1 MVAVCHLSVGLG
13 SGLRYRRG
21 NSRCFRL
28 LAVWATTVDVEETPI
43 RLRADALVVLAGP
56 SASGKSAWAARWF
69 WPGQIVSSDQ
79 LRGVV
84 GEHDSDLRASDDA
97 FALLDEIVAR
107 RLKRGLLTVVD
118 TLGMDA
124 DRRDRWLAMAQ
135 EFGRPTHLVRFDT
148 DAATCRR
155 RNKARSGGVPAKV
168 LTAQLQK
175 WTELGD
181 EVGAGFDAVV
191 GPGEA
196 RVVPTSLLPNSQV
209 LEGQQTLRFDLLISA
224 FDWGDADAIP
234 ERLITIAHEAEAA
247 GFENIWVM
255 DHFMQIPQVGREW
268 DPMLESY
275 TTLAYLAA
283 HTERVG
289 LGALVSCITHR
300 NIGHLGRII
309 ATLDV
314 LSAGRAR
321 CGLGLG
327 WFEREH
333 KANGYEFP
341 SNQVRYELL
350 EDALQFLPLQ
360 WGPGA
365 PSFQGRQFSSPEAI
379 GYPRPVQEHV
389 PVLVGGSGEKR
400 TLRLAA
406 YYADAC
412 NLFGEPDVLAHKIA
426 VLRGHCADVGRDP
439 AEISVTQ
446 LSNVL
451 VGADAS
457 DLAERSAQLNHAL
470 SPESFAQRAT
480 AGTVAD
486 HLDRFGRIAEA
497 GVDTVVV
504 SLADIGIA
512 GAATNFGAVID
523 HFRP

>member
-1 MVAVCHLSVGLG
+1 LG
-13 SGLRYRRG
+13 YNGG
-21 NSRCFRL
+21 
-28 LAVWATTVDVEETPI
+28 VEDTPI

-56 SASGKSAWAARWF
+56 SAAGKSAWAARWF
-69 WPGQIVSSDQ
+69 RPGQIVSSDQ

-107 RLKRGLLTVVD
+107 RLKRGLLTVID

-124 DRRDRWLAMAQ
+124 ERRASWLAMAA
-135 EFGRPTHLVRFDT
+135 EHKRPTHLVRFDT

-155 RNKARSGGVPAKV
+155 RNKARVGGVPAKV

-175 WTELGD
+175 WSELRD
-181 EVGAGFDAVV
+181 DVSAGFDTVAS
-191 GPGEA
+191 PREA
-196 RVVPTSLLPNSQV
+196 RVVPASLLASPGASDV
-209 LEGQQTLRFDLLISA
+209 PRALRFDLLISA
-224 FDWGDADAIP
+224 FEWGDGAAIP
-234 ERLITIAHEAEAA
+234 ERLTMIAHEAEAA
-247 GFENIWVM
+247 GFDNIWVM

-283 HTERVG
+283 QTERVG
-289 LGALVSCITHR
+289 LGALVSCITNR
-300 NIGHLGRII
+300 NIGHLGKII

-314 LSAGRAR
+314 LSGGRAR

-333 KANGYEFP
+333 RANGYEFP
-341 SNQVRYELL
+341 STADRYELL
-350 EDALQFLPLQ
+350 EDALEFLPLQ

-365 PSFQGRQFSSPEAI
+365 PPFQGRQFSSPEAI
-379 GYPRPVQEHV
+379 GYPRPVQAHI

-406 YYADAC
+406 EYADAC

-426 VLRGHCADVGRDP
+426 VLRQHCNDVGRDP
-439 AEISVTQ
+439 SEVHVTQ

-451 VGADAS
+451 VGAGAA
-457 DLAERSAQLNHAL
+457 DLSGRISQLNHGM
-470 SPESFAQRAT
+470 SPESFVQRT
-480 AGTVAD
+480 NAGTVGD
-486 HLDRFGRIAEA
+486 HLDRFARVADA
-497 GVDTVVV
+497 GVDTVIV
-504 SLADIGIA
+504 SLADIGIE
-512 GAATNFGAVID
+512 GAAANFGAVID